1 MIDNSVP
8 SRDKRFLVLV
18 LFKPT
23 MENTLHQGIKMCNKH
38 NRELSFDYFSNVLR
52 SHKDICVL
60 SQNQLSSDKLF
71 LFTSQLAVVTAC
83 MFTMERFI
91 EFCF

>member
-1 MIDNSVP
+1 
-8 SRDKRFLVLV
+8 
-18 LFKPT
+18 
-23 MENTLHQGIKMCNKH
+23 MCNKH

-52 SHKDICVL
+52 SRKDICVL

-91 EFCF
+91 EFCFELGLKYKEIQVSSWHGFGSF